1 MRELPPRY
9 PRRTFQAERA
19 AGRKAGIRQTQQE
32 RDGAMDV
39 QMSSGWVGPQR
50 GQAPFS
56 PCPKLKTVEICDHQH
71 IKSHLFLFLE
81 GLAEVGRGMF
91 FSLRSCRSCGFD
103 PQKSFPGLE
112 NLEKSNL
119 LHVYPAIPVCPQFM
133 SNFCPLVKMSQYH
146 FNMLYWGSWTTL
158 VAT

>member
-1 MRELPPRY
+1 MPPRY
-9 PRRTFQAERA
+9 PRRTFQAEGA

-81 GLAEVGRGMF
+81 GLAEVGRGCSF
-91 FSLRSCRSCGFD
+91 PLEAAAAVVLTH
-103 PQKSFPGLE
+103 KKVFPGLE
-112 NLEKSNL
+112 NLEKSDL
-119 LHVYPAIPVCPQFM
+119 LHVILLFQFAH
-133 SNFCPLVKMSQYH
+133 SSCLIFALWLKCLNTILICCIGDHGPP
-146 FNMLYWGSWTTL
+146 W
-158 VAT
+158 